1 MAMTV
6 HLDVVSAEKAI
17 FSGRVE
23 AIQVTGSE
31 GELGIHPGHAPLIS
45 AIKPGMVR
53 LVKQHGEEEVIYVAG
68 GVLEVQPGN
77 VTVLADTAVRA
88 EDLDEQAAEE
98 AKRREEE
105 QRRHEGDQHG
115 GEVDQLNEGLWC
127 FHKIHRKLFAKNY
140 RINTGILTD

>member
-53 LVKQHGEEEVIYVAG
+53 LVKQHGGAG
-68 GVLEVQPGN
+68 GRGIAGPG
-77 VTVLADTAVRA
+77 
-88 EDLDEQAAEE
+88 ESEP
-98 AKRREEE
+98 
-105 QRRHEGDQHG
+105 
-115 GEVDQLNEGLWC
+115 
-127 FHKIHRKLFAKNY
+127 
-140 RINTGILTD
+140 